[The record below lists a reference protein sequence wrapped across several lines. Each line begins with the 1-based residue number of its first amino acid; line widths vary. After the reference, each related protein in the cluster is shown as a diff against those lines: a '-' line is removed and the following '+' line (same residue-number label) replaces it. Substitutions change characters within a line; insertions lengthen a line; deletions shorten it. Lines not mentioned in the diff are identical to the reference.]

1 MEGGHSGEEEEGD
14 ERGAQV
20 GAQVAYLKGRILE
33 VDSNLAVVKDL
44 GRGHLGLAPLHRA
57 VNGIDPQ
64 PGRLEVLPGEFKHAS
79 GRAHRELVP
88 SLALDPE
95 LLVGLLPRDR
105 VLFGILGN
113 VVRGKRATDVSRRTL
128 GETEARFSRE
138 NLPPHSKAH
147 SSSM

>member
-1 MEGGHSGEEEEGD
+1 MRPNSLASMERGGGALAGGGGGRRTGGHMC
-14 ERGAQV
+14 V
-20 GAQVAYLKGRILE
+20 GVAYLKGRILE

-44 GRGHLGLAPLHRA
+44 GRGHLGFAALHRA

-64 PGRLEVLPGEFKHAS
+64 PGRLEVLPGELKHAI

-105 VLFGILGN
+105 VLELEFWVTSYAEN
-113 VVRGKRATDVSRRTL
+113 ERATSV
-128 GETEARFSRE
+128 GE
-138 NLPPHSKAH
+138 H
-147 SSSM
+147 